1 MVLPLP
7 PTWVCTLYAGTF
19 SHSRWSPSIVGAFDR
34 AATSTSG
41 PGMASRVSGASSPLS
56 VAPAEVDEAD
66 VVVSGVLEA
75 LAVDALAVEA
85 LPE

>member
-1 MVLPLP
+1 M
-7 PTWVCTLYAGTF
+7 
-19 SHSRWSPSIVGAFDR
+19 
-34 AATSTSG
+34 
-41 PGMASRVSGASSPLS
+41 SGASSPLS

-66 VVVSGVLEA
+66 VVFSGVLGVLEA